1 MVFRANVNVPLIFL
15 IFLVT
20 FIMSSIP
27 LLSLFMYETLPIVII
42 LPVIFLTTAGFI
54 LWYAN
59 SITYVFYEDY
69 LLIKGGPFKSKI
81 SYEDITEVSSTE
93 ESFTGYRITSSE
105 KGIELFY
112 KSAIGGSIKVLPVDK
127 IEFIMELRNRCP
139 NVQIPKFD

>member
-1 MVFRANVNVPLIFL
+1 MVFRANVNVSLIFL

-42 LPVIFLTTAGFI
+42 LPVIFLILAGFI
-54 LWYAN
+54 LWYAT

-81 SYEDITEVSSTE
+81 SYEDITGVSSTE
-93 ESFTGYRITSSE
+93 DTFTGYRITSSE
-105 KGIELFY
+105 KGIKLFY

-127 IEFIMELRNRCP
+127 IEFITELRNRCP

>member
-27 LLSLFMYETLPIVII
+27 LFSLFMYETLPIVII
-42 LPVIFLTTAGFI
+42 FPAIFLTTAGFI
-54 LWYAN
+54 LWYAT

-81 SYEDITEVSSTE
+81 SYEDITKVSSTE
-93 ESFTGYRITSSE
+93 DKFTGYRITSSE

-112 KSAIGGSIKVLPVDK
+112 KSAIGGSIKVLPVGK
-127 IEFIMELRNRCP
+127 IEFITELRNRCP